1 MNPYLKLF
9 PCLIFISSF
18 LCIHSQ
24 YSLIKAKNVESF
36 CSKSVYNVIID
47 IEINN
52 PLQEYKSFYFYA
64 TSVKDLLFKCILDPQ
79 KLKIFCKTNLHQQRV
94 NLKATDQITL
104 PYPFPE
110 VPGIAWEYNSF
121 INMVFRRTIYLNEEC
136 SDSSIRFVSKLNL
149 EAWDIIAKIN
159 KIYDGECLLSDTKD
173 NFYSFKMNFEIIEGN
188 LFHSLEKASK
198 DKIGTEITLMQN
210 ITMPFLIGPL
220 QSLIRTHMPYQTHE
234 YYKTAFCHPMNN
246 MNINSTNYY
255 KEGGIDFHCDI
266 PISDQYIFNGPL
278 KIRSFSDY
286 IYAEVSSGSEDDVID
301 FISIF
306 FTTEKNP
313 TFNPNNEFEGEEK
326 QDNNNDDDDDDF
338 EEEEEKANEKND
350 KFNSE
355 NNEDDNKEKE
365 KEKENKEEEK
375 NKANV
380 INKEAP
386 NNSNV
391 ILNKPSSSSSSKS
404 LSSSAKTLS
413 SSAKTLSSS
422 AKTLSSSAKT
432 LSSSAKTLSSS
443 AKTLSSS
450 TQAPSPSKSAPQISA
465 QSSTV
470 SSKSSSPS
478 NLRSLQKEENKK
490 KTEYLFLDNLKTNF
504 ICPDKPVFEIVN
516 IEKGIVYEPILEKN
530 DKYNIIL
537 TGYLK
542 NGYKIV
548 DKKIVSLEYTPNEI
562 KFNLSITNNLV
573 EETTEKK
580 NNLLCSLSAGTMFLD
595 KETATIRCTGNKIEQ
610 KKFDNTDITVNWA
623 SKENKYLNNIVIKW
637 PKYLTVH
644 SKKLYSYKINALS
657 INNMDYDCY
666 DDKYYFYIN
675 ILDISSEPEISFEI
689 DMLNPQSMK
698 AFCRLYTSS
707 LLKCYIDLRLK
718 KIKKGTRIRILLPG
732 NYNISTVEGNYINFT
747 VLSLTDGNRTDFAD
761 EGIIAD
767 ETCGNNMIVGA
778 IQDIGYGYGTAIT
791 IIIIFFAVFFVVF
804 LGIGYCVIYEI
815 THRNKK
821 KDYFAHVE
829 ERTNT
834 STTNQSV
841 SPISGQPN
849 IIPK

>member
-1 MNPYLKLF
+1 MNLYLKLF
-9 PCLIFISSF
+9 PCFIFISSF

-24 YSLIKAKNVESF
+24 YSLIKAKNLESY

-47 IEINN
+47 IEIQN

-64 TSVKDLLFKCILDPQ
+64 TSVKDLLFKCILDPK
-79 KLKIFCKTNLHQQRV
+79 KLKIFCKTNLHQQRI
-94 NLKATDQITL
+94 NLKSNNQITL

-121 INMVFRRTIYLNEEC
+121 INMVFRRTIYLNEDCNE
-136 SDSSIRFVSKLNL
+136 SSIRFVSKLNL
-149 EAWDIIAKIN
+149 ESWDIIAKIN

-188 LFHSLEKASK
+188 LFHSLEKTAK

-220 QSLIRTHMPYQTHE
+220 QSLIKPYMQYQTHE
-234 YYKTAFCHPMNN
+234 YYKTAFCHPINN
-246 MNINSTNYY
+246 MNINSTNYL

-286 IYAEVSSGSEDDVID
+286 IYSEVSSGNEDNAID
-301 FISIF
+301 YISIF

-313 TFNPNNEFEGEEK
+313 TFNTNNGFEGEEK
-326 QDNNNDDDDDDF
+326 EDNNVDDDDDDDDF
-338 EEEEEKANEKND
+338 EEEEKTNEKSD
-350 KFNSE
+350 KINFE

-365 KEKENKEEEK
+365 KEKEKEKNIDNVLNKES
-375 NKANV
+375 
-380 INKEAP
+380 P

-391 ILNKPSSSSSSKS
+391 ILNKPSSSLSSKS
-404 LSSSAKTLS
+404 LSSSAKPLS
-413 SSAKTLSSS
+413 SSN
-422 AKTLSSSAKT
+422 
-432 LSSSAKTLSSS
+432 
-443 AKTLSSS
+443 
-450 TQAPSPSKSAPQISA
+450 QAPSASKAVPQISA
-465 QSSTV
+465 QSPTV
-470 SSKSSSPS
+470 SSKTSSTS

-490 KTEYLFLDNLKTNF
+490 KTEYLLLDNRKTNF

-516 IEKGIVYEPILEKN
+516 IEKGIVYEPLLEKN

-542 NGYKIV
+542 NGYKIL
-548 DKKIVSLEYTPNEI
+548 DKKIVSLEYAPNEI
-562 KFNLSITNNLV
+562 KFNLSVTNNLV

-580 NNLLCSLSAGTMFLD
+580 NNILCSLSAGTMFLE
-595 KETATIRCTGNKIEQ
+595 KETATIKCTGNKIEQ
-610 KKFDNTDITVNWA
+610 KKLDNTDITVNWA
-623 SKENKYLNNIVIKW
+623 SKENKYLNDIVIKW
-637 PKYLTVH
+637 PKYLAVH

-666 DDKYYFYIN
+666 DDKYYFYIS

-689 DMLNPQSMK
+689 ELLSPQNMK

-718 KIKKGTRIRILLPG
+718 KIKKGTRIRIPLPG
-732 NYNISTVEGNYINFT
+732 NYNISTFEGNYINFT
-747 VLSLTDGNRTDFAD
+747 VLALTDGNQTDFAD
-761 EGIIAD
+761 EGIITD

-791 IIIIFFAVFFVVF
+791 IIVLFFAVFFVVF

-815 THRNKK
+815 THRDKK
-821 KDYFAHVE
+821 GGYFAHTE

>member
-1 MNPYLKLF
+1 
-9 PCLIFISSF
+9 
-18 LCIHSQ
+18 
-24 YSLIKAKNVESF
+24 
-36 CSKSVYNVIID
+36 
-47 IEINN
+47 
-52 PLQEYKSFYFYA
+52 
-64 TSVKDLLFKCILDPQ
+64 
-79 KLKIFCKTNLHQQRV
+79 
-94 NLKATDQITL
+94 
-104 PYPFPE
+104 
-110 VPGIAWEYNSF
+110 
-121 INMVFRRTIYLNEEC
+121 
-136 SDSSIRFVSKLNL
+136 
-149 EAWDIIAKIN
+149 
-159 KIYDGECLLSDTKD
+159 
-173 NFYSFKMNFEIIEGN
+173 
-188 LFHSLEKASK
+188 
-198 DKIGTEITLMQN
+198 
-210 ITMPFLIGPL
+210 
-220 QSLIRTHMPYQTHE
+220 
-234 YYKTAFCHPMNN
+234 
-246 MNINSTNYY
+246 
-255 KEGGIDFHCDI
+255 
-266 PISDQYIFNGPL
+266 
-278 KIRSFSDY
+278 
-286 IYAEVSSGSEDDVID
+286 
-301 FISIF
+301 
-306 FTTEKNP
+306 
-313 TFNPNNEFEGEEK
+313 
-326 QDNNNDDDDDDF
+326 
-338 EEEEEKANEKND
+338 
-350 KFNSE
+350 
-355 NNEDDNKEKE
+355 
-365 KEKENKEEEK
+365 
-375 NKANV
+375 
-380 INKEAP
+380 
-386 NNSNV
+386 
-391 ILNKPSSSSSSKS
+391 
-404 LSSSAKTLS
+404 
-413 SSAKTLSSS
+413 
-422 AKTLSSSAKT
+422 
-432 LSSSAKTLSSS
+432 
-443 AKTLSSS
+443 
-450 TQAPSPSKSAPQISA
+450 
-465 QSSTV
+465 
-470 SSKSSSPS
+470 
-478 NLRSLQKEENKK
+478 LQKEENKK

-516 IEKGIVYEPILEKN
+516 IEKGIVYEPIMEKN

-689 DMLNPQSMK
+689 DMLNPQSTK

-821 KDYFAHVE
+821 DNYFAHVE

-841 SPISGQPN
+841 NPISGQSN